1 MELSVCIISREI
13 IKPSSPTPN
22 HLRIY
27 NLSPI
32 DLRRLKDNFID
43 CDDYGVSFVEAHVAG
58 DMSTVLKTPK
68 IDLLGQLLSCK
79 PHEMS
84 ATQFNLAIQIN
95 YFDCGGVAI
104 TFCVGHFIVDAT
116 IVAHFIKSWAM
127 VACGGDDIIKDI
139 SLFPSQDWFGLLTS
153 NVDPEILN
161 IMAIPPRGE
170 SELKEHSSASNEPYP
185 SSSGKITKRF
195 VFDKSKIIALQETFG
210 NRVTHFEAIFVL
222 IWSAIKAT
230 IREEDELVAAIVVN
244 L

>member
-32 DLRRLKDNFID
+32 DLSMKFYRSFILFYSRAPKSFEHLKNSLSKILANYYPFAGRLKDNFID
-43 CDDYGVSFVEAHVAG
+43 CDDYGVSFVEARVAG
-58 DMSTVLKTPK
+58 DMSTVLKTPE

-116 IVAHFIKSWAM
+116 TVAHFIKSWAM

-195 VFDKSKIIALQETFG
+195 VFDKSKIIAL
-210 NRVTHFEAIFVL
+210 
-222 IWSAIKAT
+222 
-230 IREEDELVAAIVVN
+230 
-244 L
+244 